1 MSLLSGYS
9 RVHKY
14 VSMLSPCS
22 HLELLNCFNN
32 VMKYRERY
40 QWWATVWKDRA
51 TSFDA
56 FSSGRRNLRA
66 RYLYSALRSPEDCVG
81 RISLYK
87 TMRSLLLHLSRADSL
102 SFTLFGKSAQSKF
115 KENPKGNSFRVQKVY
130 SLRVCLKRHIF
141 IWRMSYLV
149 LPRAPYCE
157 GTGGHI
163 NPIMD
168 TFSFLK

>member
-115 KENPKGNSFRVQKVY
+115 KENPNKNYMKGNSFRE
-130 SLRVCLKRHIF
+130 SLSEKTYFHLAYVILSPSKST
-141 IWRMSYLV
+141 W
-149 LPRAPYCE
+149 
-157 GTGGHI
+157 GHI
-163 NPIMD
+163 NPFMD